1 MSKPEWTKYR
11 VRKNVFGKCK
21 PLENIYHVSHIDTAL
36 NIVSAGKIKA
46 GLVYDKSKL
55 NKKRIL
61 VCWLSPNDWG
71 GASGFRY
78 GHIRFAFDWK
88 KICEEMNS
96 YWVEVIHYTPHAPR
110 ILLTDKNYSRR
121 LDTYDPTTGDG
132 PWLYDAENDE
142 HHWNGEICLEIMIE
156 RDLSLSEVSEI
167 DFVNHHPH
175 FCCISNS
182 CQERNFNRYEAGS
195 KFIAGIVGQDLY
207 YRRMPKF
214 YEIEDNEKVVKHFF
228 MNSCSFLWRSLLDAD
243 EFTGNLTSKSD
254 KALSLARAVLNAY
267 ANSNYDKADK
277 LASLYK
283 SSTSLKKSCAKLIAE
298 TFKLPGWKELLPK
311 SRKRSRRR

>member
-1 MSKPEWTKYR
+1 M
-11 VRKNVFGKCK
+11 G
-21 PLENIYHVSHIDTAL
+21 IDE
-36 NIVSAGKIKA
+36 G
-46 GLVYDKSKL
+46 
-55 NKKRIL
+55 
-61 VCWLSPNDWG
+61 
-71 GASGFRY
+71 
-78 GHIRFAFDWK
+78 
-88 KICEEMNS
+88 
-96 YWVEVIHYTPHAPR
+96 
-110 ILLTDKNYSRR
+110 ILLTDKNFGGA
-121 LDTYDPTTGDG
+121 DTCATSFTGDG

-167 DFVNHHPH
+167 DFVNHHQH

-214 YEIEDNEKVVKHFF
+214 YEIEDSKKIVKHFF

-267 ANSNYDKADK
+267 ANSNCDEADK

-298 TFKLPGWKELLPK
+298 TFNLPGWKELLPK
-311 SRKRSRRR
+311 SRKKITP